1 MSDPTTSDIAPGAE
15 PAGDAAS
22 ASEPNPRVKIETSEG
37 AITVELWP
45 DAAPRT
51 VENFLNLV
59 HNGFYDGLTFHR
71 VIPGFIVQGGCPHG
85 DGTGGAGYTIQGEFN
100 DRPHDK
106 GTLSMARTADPNS
119 ASSQFFICL
128 SRENCQHLDGEYTAF
143 GKVVDGID
151 VVDRLAATPLS
162 HPDIGTPLH
171 PPQIL
176 HCYRVWDE
184 TAGVV

>member
-1 MSDPTTSDIAPGAE
+1 MNDATDPDHPARPAQPS
-15 PAGDAAS
+15 PAGPQ
-22 ASEPNPRVKIETSEG
+22 PNPRIMIETSEG
-37 AITVELWP
+37 QVLVELWP

-51 VENFLNLV
+51 VEHFLALV

-71 VIPGFIVQGGCPHG
+71 VVPGFVVQGGCPHG

-128 SRENCQHLDGEYTAF
+128 SRENCRHLDGQYTAF
-143 GKVVDGID
+143 GQVVDGLD
-151 VVDRLAATPLS
+151 TVDRLAATPLS

-171 PPQIL
+171 APQIL
-176 HCYRVWDE
+176 HCYRIWDQPAE
-184 TAGVV
+184 AI